1 MITKIKKTIRKY
13 SLIERGE
20 RILVALSGGADSNA
34 LLSILHCLSVELGL
48 KLFPAHFHHGQR
60 GREADEDEAFC
71 RELAQK
77 YNLILKAGKINR
89 PDVPRGMSPE
99 DYFRR
104 KRYAFLDRV
113 ASEYGAGKI
122 ALGHNLDDQA
132 ETVLLNMLRGG
143 GQAGLRGILPVRDD
157 KYIRPL
163 IEVSRQE
170 ITEYLNK
177 EGIGYRQDSSN
188 TSDVYLR
195 NRIRHELIP
204 FLKEKYN
211 PSIEKTLSR
220 MARVF
225 RRDEEY
231 FKVLIEEILSSA
243 HIKKTTESVSVGVDY
258 FKGLP
263 PAIAY
268 RLVKTLL
275 EGMTPAGGGFS
286 FAHIESVF
294 RLIAV
299 GATGKSISLPNS
311 LVAQKNYGL
320 VVISRLTE
328 EGNPDYE
335 YVVTI
340 PDRVI
345 IKERRIILSVKRH
358 LSQEMDFGAGGRV
371 FVDADKISGRLVV
384 RNRRKGDRITPLG
397 MDGTQKVK
405 KLFIDR
411 KIPRSERDRIALLV
425 DDESVVW
432 IENMYPSDRVKIT
445 PETKNVVSLELI
457 PLDEAK
463 SRLS

>member
-13 SLIERGE
+13 SLMERGE
-20 RILVALSGGADSNA
+20 RILVALSGGADSSA
-34 LLSILHCLSVELGL
+34 LLSLLHCLSVELGL

-77 YNLILKAGKINR
+77 YDLVLKAGKITR

-104 KRYAFLDRV
+104 ERYTFLDRV
-113 ASEYGAGKI
+113 ASECGTGKI
-122 ALGHNLDDQA
+122 ALGHHLDDQA

-143 GQAGLRGILPVRDD
+143 GPAGLRGILPVRDN

-220 MARVF
+220 MAEVL

-231 FKVLIEEILSSA
+231 FKACIEEILSSA
-243 HIKKTTESVSVGVDY
+243 HIEKTTGSVSVAVDY
-258 FKGLP
+258 FKGLH
-263 PAIAY
+263 PAIGY

-275 EGMTPAGGGFS
+275 EGMAPAGGGFS
-286 FAHIESVF
+286 FTHIESVF
-294 RLIAV
+294 RLIAD
-299 GATGKSISLPNS
+299 GATGKSISLS
-311 LVAQKNYGL
+311 HRLVARKNYGL
-320 VVISRLTE
+320 VVISQQTG

-335 YVVTI
+335 YGVTI

-345 IKERRIILSVKRH
+345 IKERRMILSVKRH
-358 LSQEMDFGAGGRV
+358 CARDVEFGSGGRV
-371 FVDADKISGRLVV
+371 FIDADKINGPLVV

-397 MDGTQKVK
+397 MDGTQKIK

-411 KIPRSERDRIALLV
+411 KITRTDREKIALLV

-432 IENMYPSDRVKIT
+432 IENMHPSERVKIT

-457 PLDEAK
+457 PLG
-463 SRLS
+463 